1 MYPVLSEEEKVKKRL
16 TLVSLFLLLVSWLV
30 EKVFLSAGAEIVLLK
45 GKIIFATIILKKWNR

>member
-30 EKVFLSAGAEIVLLK
+30 EIVFLSAGAEIVLLK

>member
-45 GKIIFATIILKKWNR
+45 GKIIFATIFLKRWNR